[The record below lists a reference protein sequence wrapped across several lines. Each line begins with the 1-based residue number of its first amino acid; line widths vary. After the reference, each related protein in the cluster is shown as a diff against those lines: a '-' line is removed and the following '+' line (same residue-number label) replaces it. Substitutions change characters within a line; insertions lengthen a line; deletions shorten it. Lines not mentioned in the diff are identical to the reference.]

1 MHIKVK
7 NEKTL
12 VRDSNT
18 GAILET
24 DIIKLNRHRA
34 LINAMHDKSQKI
46 ELLLNKI
53 DDLEKKLERITNGD
67 NNT

>member
-1 MHIKVK
+1 MQVKVQ
-7 NEKTL
+7 NERSL

-24 DIIKLNRHRA
+24 DNIKLKRHRA
-34 LINAMHDKSQKI
+34 LIKSMKTKSNQI

-67 NNT
+67 TNS